1 MGAMFIVRARYRYPE
16 QHTAA
21 QLSVGHTACSR
32 GSDHYTAGRRRI
44 SLGHGS
50 RCCARCALLPSIN
63 APPAGFAM
71 MVVGPGAWDLF
82 FRK

>member
-32 GSDHYTAGRRRI
+32 DPEQHTACSRGSDHYTA
-44 SLGHGS
+44 
-50 RCCARCALLPSIN
+50 
-63 APPAGFAM
+63 
-71 MVVGPGAWDLF
+71 V
-82 FRK
+82 

>member
-1 MGAMFIVRARYRYPE
+1 MGAMR
-16 QHTAA
+16 
-21 QLSVGHTACSR
+21 HTACAR
-32 GSDHYTAGRRRI
+32 DAHGNYTASRRHI

-63 APPAGFAM
+63 APPAGSAM
-71 MVVGPGAWDLF
+71 IVVGPGAWDLF

>member
-1 MGAMFIVRARYRYPE
+1 MATIRKSTRPSSV
-16 QHTAA
+16 AA
-21 QLSVGHTACSR
+21 GQTACIR
-32 GSDHYTAGRRRI
+32 DAHGSYTASRRRI

-50 RCCARCALLPSIN
+50 RCCALLPSIN
-63 APPAGFAM
+63 APPAGPAM